1 MSKIELKPYKGARD
15 FYPEDKAFQKW
26 MFNKWREV
34 VESFGYV
41 EYDAPILEPTDLFL
55 LKGNQEI
62 IDSQTY
68 TFLDRGD
75 RSVTVRTEM
84 TPSISRMV
92 ASKRQELS
100 YPLRWY
106 SIPNLWRYERMQ
118 KGRLREFW
126 QLNVDMFGDSSEF
139 AELEMLQ
146 IIDGIFQ
153 KFQAK
158 RTSYTIKINS
168 RLLVNQLLNDLG
180 MTEIKSVEIIRLLDK
195 LSKMSAEEFATE
207 LDKLTEN
214 SDSSKKIVQFMSA
227 KTIDELTDNLKKLP
241 SATKINKILADLSNL
256 GIRNVVYD
264 PTLMR
269 GFDYYTDIVFEVFD
283 NDPENNRAILGG
295 GRYDG
300 LVGQMGVEP
309 VPTIGFAIGDVV
321 FADFLRTHKLV
332 RKINLSVE
340 ATMII
345 REVDSINGALAAA
358 RDLREMGVK
367 LSVDTTGRKIEKQLK
382 SALKSGV
389 TYIIFAGAEEIKN
402 KLFTIKNINSGS
414 EEKHSLQRIVSIIKD
429 SRNTIS

>member
-15 FYPEDKAFQKW
+15 FYPGDKAFQKW

>member
-256 GIRNVVYD
+256 GIRNVVFD

>member
-207 LDKLTEN
+207 LDKLTGN

-227 KTIDELTDNLKKLP
+227 KTIDELTDNLIKLP
-241 SATKINKILADLSNL
+241 SAALINKILVDLSNL

-332 RKINLSVE
+332 RKINLSIE

>member
-321 FADFLRTHKLV
+321 FADFLKTHKLV

>member
-256 GIRNVVYD
+256 GIRNVVFD

-321 FADFLRTHKLV
+321 FADFLKTHKLV

>member
-1 MSKIELKPYKGARD
+1 MSLSTQPYKGARD

-207 LDKLTEN
+207 LDKLTGN

-227 KTIDELTDNLKKLP
+227 KTIDELTDNLIKLP
-241 SATKINKILADLSNL
+241 SAALINKILVDLSNL

-332 RKINLSVE
+332 RKINLSIE